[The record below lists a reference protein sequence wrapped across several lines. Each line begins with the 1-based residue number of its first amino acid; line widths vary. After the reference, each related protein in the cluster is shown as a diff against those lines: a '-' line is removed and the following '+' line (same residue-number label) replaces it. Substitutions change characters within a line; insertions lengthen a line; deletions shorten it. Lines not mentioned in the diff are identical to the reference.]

1 MPSSAGET
9 STGFGHAKVILL
21 GEHAVVYGQP
31 AVAAGIEAGVR
42 CHASPGQGNIR
53 APAWQMDVQVGDGS
67 MVSQAVERLCER
79 LQVAAGSLDFWLE
92 TEIPARAGLGSSA
105 AMAVAIS
112 QAVAARIG
120 GTPADVLAAA
130 TAAETV
136 FHATPS
142 GIDTA
147 AASRGGVGRFDRT
160 TGWQAIPLRQPIDL
174 CVGVSKQVR
183 QTSDL
188 VTGVA
193 RLCERVPVARSLIET
208 LGQVACAGMAAL
220 ASGDVEALGEQFNLA
235 HGLLS
240 GLGVSTRELD
250 ELVRSARA
258 AGAVGAKLTGAGG
271 GGAVI
276 AVAPERGEEVLKV
289 WRGMGC
295 YGFLTKVGP

>member
-1 MPSSAGET
+1 LNVPSTEA

-31 AVAAGIEAGVR
+31 AVAAGIAAGVR
-42 CHASPGQGNIR
+42 CHVTPGQGNVR

-67 MVSQAVERLCER
+67 MVSQAVERLCEC
-79 LQVAAGSLDFWLE
+79 LQIGAGGLDFWLE
-92 TEIPARAGLGSSA
+92 AEIPARAGLGSSA

-112 QAVAARIG
+112 QAVGARTAAK
-120 GTPADVLAAA
+120 PADVLAAA

-147 AASRGGVGRFDRT
+147 AASCGGVGRFDRT
-160 TGWQAIPLRQPIDL
+160 TGWQSIPLRQPIDL
-174 CVGVSKQVR
+174 CVGISKQIR

-193 RLCERVPVARSLIET
+193 RLCDRVPVARRLIET
-208 LGQVACAGMAAL
+208 LGQVSCAGMEAL
-220 ASGDVEALGEQFNLA
+220 ASGDVEALGHEFNLA
-235 HGLLS
+235 HGLLC

-250 ELVRSARA
+250 DLVRAARA
-258 AGAVGAKLTGAGG
+258 AGALGAKLTGAGG

-276 AVAPERGEEVLKV
+276 ALAPDRGEDVLKV

-295 YGFLTKVGP
+295 YGFLTRVGP